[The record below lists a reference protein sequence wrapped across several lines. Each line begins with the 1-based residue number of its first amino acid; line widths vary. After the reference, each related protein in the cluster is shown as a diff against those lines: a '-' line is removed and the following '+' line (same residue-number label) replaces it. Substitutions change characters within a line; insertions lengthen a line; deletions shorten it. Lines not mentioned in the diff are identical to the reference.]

1 MFGSA
6 VSICVCE
13 RQIAC
18 WGNSNQRCENSDNY
32 LFVWSLVQQW
42 DDAPAHLHVQ
52 YLEWRFT
59 GPELNVQ
66 TDTQWASALEK
77 LALFYLTAV
86 QMWTDGIIV
95 ATIWLWD
102 WSPLLKHTELSKKN
116 DEDCKAKRDSV
127 HSLVKQGWKQTKSCM
142 AKCYIHNNS
151 LIHCLYKNCHLSR
164 VRPANCSMKKATVL
178 RIWPN
183 FTLWCV
189 ALSWARQSW
198 SS

>member
-77 LALFYLTAV
+77 LVLFYLTAV

-151 LIHCLYKNCHLSR
+151 LIHCLYKKLPFIKSQARKLQHEKGD
-164 VRPANCSMKKATVL
+164 CSENMVELHFVMRRFELGQTKLK
-178 RIWPN
+178 
-183 FTLWCV
+183 
-189 ALSWARQSW
+189 
-198 SS
+198 